1 MNTLLDV
8 TKYDQKGLKMEDRH
22 KRKLLRQRAF
32 IDAYQNNLFNVSAAC
47 GSLSMSRKTY
57 YEWLQDNDSE
67 QFKAALKT
75 AHDEKCDFVENALL
89 TKIREGDTTAII
101 FAAKC
106 LLKDRGYLE
115 RTHHHVTTETMN
127 PDRLREM
134 KDAVYSAVLD
144 EIGNNTNTVTMIEES
159 TAAVEEN
166 S

>member
-1 MNTLLDV
+1 MNTQLYA
-8 TKYDQKGLKMEDRH
+8 TNSDQKGLKMEDRH
-22 KRKLLRQRAF
+22 KRKLFRQRAF
-32 IDAYQNNLFNVSAAC
+32 IDAYQKNLFNVTGAC
-47 GSLSMSRKTY
+47 RTLKINRTTY
-57 YEWLQDNDSE
+57 YEWLQDKDSE
-67 QFKAALKT
+67 QFKAALKA
-75 AHDEKCDFVENALL
+75 AHDQKCDFIENALL

-144 EIGNNTNTVTMIEES
+144 EIGNSTSAVTMIEES